1 MTTYRSDSQ
10 MTSLLNQMD
19 VYVLP
24 VFNID
29 GYDYTW
35 KSVCN
40 LCLNVFLKV
49 TVEPVMAVG
58 IVLSL
63 YFYFCFELY
72 I

>member
-1 MTTYRSDSQ
+1 MVIYPLFAFFMAMIPTLYGPPPVAYESLKSGFSSDSVA
-10 MTSLLNQMD
+10 LNA
-19 VYVLP
+19 
-24 VFNID
+24 
-29 GYDYTW
+29 
-35 KSVCN
+35 
-40 LCLNVFLKV
+40 VFLKV